1 MHTYII
7 VIVLQA
13 ERQVGDLSFQ
23 LEAIQ
28 DRLEE
33 AEGSAA
39 GQVSLDFPP
48 ASQEQCELF
57 WY

>member
-1 MHTYII
+1 MNTYII

-48 ASQEQCELF
+48 APQEQCELL
-57 WY
+57 